1 MNLTMYGVN
10 MGQKGI
16 PLEKLVDHDTLTE
29 IVKQYAEYLETNSMA
44 ISASLFFKRYAVIT
58 AAAALDYYGF
68 QKGTHNWLKDANFDI
83 NTFTIN
89 VQKSNIQLEED
100 WRKVL
105 FLDHL
110 HPICQFLAQ
119 EFKIPSKILW
129 ENVAVRLNRVLKRS
143 VGHYAEDDIQLQ
155 VEALQ
160 EKQPNW
166 FQNQNNPFAAY
177 IVHPNEEK
185 VRTTCCRYYQ
195 LTKKEEGVPY
205 CLVCP
210 LKK

>member
-10 MGQKGI
+10 LGQKGLPI
-16 PLEKLVDHDTLTE
+16 EKLVDPETLTE
-29 IVKQYAEYLETNSMA
+29 IVTQYAEYLETNSMA

-68 QKGTHNWLKDANFDI
+68 QKGTHNWLKDAKFDI

-89 VQKSNIQLEED
+89 VQKSNMQLEED

-110 HPICQFLAQ
+110 NPICQFLSQ
-119 EFKIPSKILW
+119 EFKMPSKILW

-143 VGHYAEDDIQLQ
+143 VGHYAEYDIQLQ

-177 IVHPNEEK
+177 IVHPYEEK
-185 VRTTCCRYYQ
+185 VRKTCCRYYQ
-195 LTKKEEGVPY
+195 LTKKDEDVRY